1 MKKLYPFL
9 VLLVPVLMFAQQ
21 DMNTMMTS
29 DTTAMMEDTT
39 AVMEETAPAME
50 EEPMYDTTMFGEET
64 EAPAMEDEYMVES
77 EGAKALGITAGVNL
91 GYPIWKSSGLANNDT
106 GLQFGVIVG
115 TPYGLE
121 LGPLAFGVGAEIGY
135 YSFPYPN
142 NTANEAKG
150 VVALATVNTMLYD
163 TGSGPISL
171 QLGGGYYGS
180 SVGATAGA
188 SFDYS
193 VGDTGVLVRGYARA
207 NATLDSGSNV
217 GSVSWIS
224 VGAMISYD
232 LSGMF

>member
-29 DTTAMMEDTT
+29 ESDTTAMMEDTT
-39 AVMEETAPAME
+39 AVMET

-64 EAPAMEDEYMVES
+64 ETPVMEDEYMVEG

-91 GYPIWKSSGLANNDT
+91 GYPVWKSSGLANNDA

-121 LGPLAFGVGAEIGY
+121 IGPFAFGVGAEVGY
-135 YSFPYPN
+135 YSFPN
-142 NTANEAKG
+142 EANTSMEAKG
-150 VVALATVNTMLYD
+150 LVILGTVNTLLYD
-163 TGSGPISL
+163 TGVGPLSL
-171 QLGGGYYGS
+171 QLGGGFYGA
-180 SVGATAGA
+180 SVGMTAGP
-188 SFDYS
+188 SLDYS
-193 VGDTGVLVRGYARA
+193 IGDTGVLVRGYVRA
-207 NATLDSGSNV
+207 NATLDSGSSV
-217 GSVSWIS
+217 GSASWIS

>member
-91 GYPIWKSSGLANNDT
+91 GYPVYMSSGMTNKYD
-106 GLQFGVIVG
+106 GGPQFGLIVG

-121 LGPLAFGVGAEIGY
+121 VGPLSFGLGVEIGM
-135 YSFPYPN
+135 YSFPKAAAAEDL
-142 NTANEAKG
+142 TG
-150 VVALATVNTMLYD
+150 VQVLAFVNTLLAN
-163 TGSGPISL
+163 TGAGPVSA
-171 QLGGGYYGS
+171 Q
-180 SVGATAGA
+180 VGAGYFGEGLGVTAGVSYDYDIPNMPLLIRVYGRGNA
-188 SFDYS
+188 STETGAG
-193 VGDTGVLVRGYARA
+193 VGTAGWL
-207 NATLDSGSNV
+207 N
-217 GSVSWIS
+217 